1 MSATSLQADVLTNIP
16 LALDMPLC
24 RLLASVV
31 RNFCRSAVLDVLEEP
46 SEDPS
51 AVKRFWKSVDS
62 VLSLD
67 EVPVV
72 LATVDVPSDAEL
84 DVRDCARFS
93 IADAKP
99 PP

>member
-1 MSATSLQADVLTNIP
+1 
-16 LALDMPLC
+16 MPPC

-31 RNFCRSAVLDVLEEP
+31 KNFCRSVVLDVLEEP
-46 SEDPS
+46 SDDPS

-72 LATVDVPSDAEL
+72 LASVDVLSESEVEVELDAEL
-84 DVRDCARFS
+84 DVSACARLS